1 MPIEEI
7 LDQLDELIDRSWSL
21 PLTGGRCVV
30 DADKVRE
37 LLDDVRLNLP
47 TEIRQAQSIVADR
60 TAIVEEAKKEAEAI
74 IARAEKRA
82 AALVDEQ
89 EIVRQSKNKAA
100 EITQQAQQQSREM
113 RQSAK
118 DFVDGILKNTE
129 ETLAASLTEVKGTR
143 SAAAE
148 SCPGS
153 YAAPAE
159 IKAKNAALR
168 RFFNIGFIPTGHHKS
183 IKNHRK
189 SKKTTTK
196 KPVLIKTG
204 FFVST
209 FHQSIAKTSFF
220 RIVMPKN

>member
-47 TEIRQAQSIVADR
+47 TEISQAQSIVADR

-82 AALVDEQ
+82 AALVEEQ

-100 EITQQAQQQSREM
+100 ELPSRHSS
-113 RQSAK
+113 RAAK
-118 DFVDGILKNTE
+118 CASLQKI
-129 ETLAASLTEVKGTR
+129 SLTEFSKIPR
-143 SAAAE
+143 KPLQLPLPKLKE
-148 SCPGS
+148 
-153 YAAPAE
+153 PALLLTSSR
-159 IKAKNAALR
+159 K
-168 RFFNIGFIPTGHHKS
+168 P
-183 IKNHRK
+183 HRQTH
-189 SKKTTTK
+189 SLHRNKTK
-196 KPVLIKTG
+196 DKTG
-204 FFVST
+204 ALLPFFYYPPVST
-209 FHQSIAKTSFF
+209 NAFKTD
-220 RIVMPKN
+220 KNSKIFP